1 MGEHLAAQSIVVSP
15 TTGIEQG
22 GPGSTG
28 MTGSAGGS
36 GSSNSSTSGN
46 ASSSSSSSNS
56 SSSSSSSSSAGV
68 RKMVSKEFFTLLW
81 GSQIK
86 QDVFRRWLQGFSFS
100 EHEPSALVQRDGGPC
115 CVIAPVQ
122 AYLLKILLMETP
134 GHSFNDLTADK
145 CKTLLIQ
152 AVCQILTKC
161 KSDAYRIVTLEGA
174 SGSTCSKDGTH
185 PASACGPAG
194 PCANASSAGG
204 ATGGGGGDGGGGG
217 GGEQDAATGQLSV
230 GIDEHDAALVRPA
243 EPPATTSSAGGDGVA
258 ATGSHDSRWTSD
270 EFHSRIGFRELACV
284 DEVQQFYL
292 QNFHV
297 LTDECGVLLLLYTV
311 LQTKGLE
318 AILSEMSDPSESL
331 IHDTYGCGSQ
341 ALINL
346 MLTGRAVPHVW
357 DNEQDVGGMKLKGI
371 NQQSDI
377 GFITVMEQLQYCTV
391 GFFYKNPKNPVWVM
405 GSDTHL
411 TVLFSNEKRLVSP
424 ETPGEVA
431 RRVFRQFDADGSNFI
446 PSPMLQ
452 DVLVDLMRSRLDP
465 ENLGIILLNA
475 FMNEFFP
482 NEKKSTPDT
491 FDLLHY
497 NGIPHSNLNNRVLY
511 NRGHAV
517 LLESDMR
524 MYNSSDPMLTCLQ
537 TKWHNIEVNWNGDR
551 TPSLN

>member
-1 MGEHLAAQSIVVSP
+1 MGEHLASQSMVVPP
-15 TTGIEQG
+15 TTGIEQTA
-22 GPGSTG
+22 GPGSSG
-28 MTGSAGGS
+28 MTGDNSAGSSSS
-36 GSSNSSTSGN
+36 GSNSSTSG
-46 ASSSSSSSNS
+46 
-56 SSSSSSSSSAGV
+56 AGGN
-68 RKMVSKEFFTLLW
+68 RMVSKEFFTLLW
-81 GSQIK
+81 GSKIK

-134 GHSFNDLTADK
+134 GHTLGDLTADK

-161 KSDAYRIVTLEGA
+161 KTDAYRIVTLE
-174 SGSTCSKDGTH
+174 S
-185 PASACGPAG
+185 ASAASASSSSSSSSKEHTTSEVAG
-194 PCANASSAGG
+194 ENQSADAIASNAGLGQDVANAECVGYDVPDAAMVRPAEEAAAASSSSSSG
-204 ATGGGGGDGGGGG
+204 AGGGGG
-217 GGEQDAATGQLSV
+217 
-230 GIDEHDAALVRPA
+230 
-243 EPPATTSSAGGDGVA
+243 AGR
-258 ATGSHDSRWTSD
+258 SHDCRLTPE
-270 EFHSRIGFRELACV
+270 EFHCRIGFREFNSV
-284 DEVQQFYL
+284 DDVQQFYM
-292 QNFHV
+292 QNFHI

-424 ETPGEVA
+424 ETPSEVA

-452 DVLVDLMRSRLDP
+452 DVLCALDLVSEPEYVDLMRSRLDP

-497 NGIPHSNLNNRVLY
+497 NGIPHSNLHNRVLY

>member
-1 MGEHLAAQSIVVSP
+1 MGEHLASQSMVVPP
-15 TTGIEQG
+15 TTGIEQTA
-22 GPGSTG
+22 GPGSSG
-28 MTGSAGGS
+28 MTGDNSAG
-36 GSSNSSTSGN
+36 
-46 ASSSSSSSNS
+46 SSSSSDSNTS
-56 SSSSSSSSSAGV
+56 GAGGK
-68 RKMVSKEFFTLLW
+68 RMVSKEFFTLLW
-81 GSQIK
+81 GSKIK

-134 GHSFNDLTADK
+134 GHTLGDLTADK

-161 KSDAYRIVTLEGA
+161 KTDAYRIVTLE
-174 SGSTCSKDGTH
+174 S
-185 PASACGPAG
+185 ASATS
-194 PCANASSAGG
+194 ASSSSSSSSKEHTTSEVAGEEQSADAVATSAGLGPDVAPVECVGYDVPDAAMVRPAEEAAAAASASSSSSSG
-204 ATGGGGGDGGGGG
+204 AGGGGG
-217 GGEQDAATGQLSV
+217 GGAGRSQDCRLTP
-230 GIDEHDAALVRPA
+230 E
-243 EPPATTSSAGGDGVA
+243 
-258 ATGSHDSRWTSD
+258 
-270 EFHSRIGFRELACV
+270 EFHSRIGFREFNSV
-284 DEVQQFYL
+284 DDVQQFYM
-292 QNFHV
+292 QNFHI

-424 ETPGEVA
+424 ETPSEVA

-452 DVLVDLMRSRLDP
+452 DVLCALDLVSEPEYVDLMRSRLDP

-497 NGIPHSNLNNRVLY
+497 NGIPHSNLHNRVLY

-537 TKWHNIEVNWNGDR
+537 TKWHNIEVSWNGDR

>member
-1 MGEHLAAQSIVVSP
+1 MGENLAPACIATTVA
-15 TTGIEQG
+15 TTGIEQ
-22 GPGSTG
+22 TE
-28 MTGSAGGS
+28 A
-36 GSSNSSTSGN
+36 GSSGGGAAA
-46 ASSSSSSSNS
+46 ASSGYDDGGGAT
-56 SSSSSSSSSAGV
+56 SAV
-68 RKMVSKEFFTLLW
+68 AATAARQMVSEKIFSLLW
-81 GSQIK
+81 GEKIK
-86 QDVFRRWLQGFSFS
+86 HDVFRRWLQGFAFS
-100 EHEPSALVQRDGGPC
+100 DFEPSALVQRDGGPC

-122 AYLLKILLMETP
+122 AYLLKILLTESAE
-134 GHSFNDLTADK
+134 HRFNELTADK

-152 AVCQILTKC
+152 AVCQILMKC
-161 KSDAYRIVTLEGA
+161 KTDVYRIVTLEETREPDAGSISTSETDQPSA
-174 SGSTCSKDGTH
+174 SCSGSVPSDQGPDTETH
-185 PASACGPAG
+185 RASV
-194 PCANASSAGG
+194 
-204 ATGGGGGDGGGGG
+204 DM
-217 GGEQDAATGQLSV
+217 
-230 GIDEHDAALVRPA
+230 HDAAMMHPA
-243 EPPATTSSAGGDGVA
+243 AIERTPST
-258 ATGSHDSRWTSD
+258 WTS
-270 EFHSRIGFRELACV
+270 ERFHERIRFSEHQHI
-284 DEVQQFYL
+284 DDVQKFYM

-318 AILSEMSDPSESL
+318 HILSEMSDPNESL

-411 TVLFSNEKRLVSP
+411 TVLFSHEQRLVSP
-424 ETPGEVA
+424 ETPGEIA
-431 RRVFRQFDADGSNFI
+431 RRIFRQFDPDGSNFI
-446 PSPMLQ
+446 PSPVLQ
-452 DVLVDLMRSRLDP
+452 DVLCALELVSEPEYVELMRSRLDP

-482 NEKKSTPDT
+482 DDKKSTPDT

-497 NGIPHSNLNNRVLY
+497 NGIPNSNYGNVVQY
-511 NRGHAV
+511 SRGQAV
-517 LLESDMR
+517 LLESDVR
-524 MYNSSDPMLTCLQ
+524 MCNPSDPMLTCLQ
-537 TKWHNIEVNWNGDR
+537 TKWPNIEVNWAGNR

>member
-1 MGEHLAAQSIVVSP
+1 
-15 TTGIEQG
+15 
-22 GPGSTG
+22 
-28 MTGSAGGS
+28 
-36 GSSNSSTSGN
+36 
-46 ASSSSSSSNS
+46 
-56 SSSSSSSSSAGV
+56 
-68 RKMVSKEFFTLLW
+68 MVSKEFSALLW
-81 GSQIK
+81 GSRIK

-161 KSDAYRIVTLEGA
+161 KTNIYRIVTLENECSTDSAEKDTPSLTFPTEQKGTA
-174 SGSTCSKDGTH
+174 TVDMKPGEGHVSG
-185 PASACGPAG
+185 
-194 PCANASSAGG
+194 
-204 ATGGGGGDGGGGG
+204 
-217 GGEQDAATGQLSV
+217 DAAVGFADDPSPGQQEDTPDRVIV
-230 GIDEHDAALVRPA
+230 GEDQHDAALLRPA
-243 EPPATTSSAGGDGVA
+243 WSDASTSSTGLHAIAGAGVSR
-258 ATGSHDSRWTSD
+258 TEQCRWTP
-270 EFHSRIGFRELACV
+270 EAFHNRIGFRELACV
-284 DEVQQFYL
+284 DEVQQFYMH
-292 QNFHV
+292 NFHV

-357 DNEQDVGGMKLKGI
+357 DNDQDVGGLKLKGI
-371 NQQSDI
+371 NKQSDI

-424 ETPGEVA
+424 ETPGEIA

-446 PSPMLQ
+446 PSSLLQ
-452 DVLVDLMRSRLDP
+452 DVLCALELVSESEYVDLMRSRLDP

-497 NGIPHSNLNNRVLY
+497 NGIPYSNLHNRVLY
-511 NRGHAV
+511 NKGHAV
-517 LLESDMR
+517 LLESDVR

-537 TKWHNIEVNWNGDR
+537 TKWHNIEVNWNGNR